1 MPSPKCKFIL
11 FFFFVCLNIE
21 MISNEIEKLLSDL
34 SLTNQNLM
42 ELMKNET
49 DIKKLKDLERD
60 VQKTSLL
67 IRTILQYTN
76 YFKMKEIKNKNI

>member
-1 MPSPKCKFIL
+1 
-11 FFFFVCLNIE
+11 

>member
-1 MPSPKCKFIL
+1 
-11 FFFFVCLNIE
+11 

-49 DIKKLKDLERD
+49 DIKKLNELEKDMRKITMLI
-60 VQKTSLL
+60 KSLL
-67 IRTILQYTN
+67 NYIN
-76 YFKMKEIKNKNI
+76 YFKMKDLKKKIELK